1 MMNVFSPMQG
11 MNAFAQGAD
20 IGGNIRQQE
29 TQSKLAPLVAN
40 GQYQQAA
47 QVAGERGDLG
57 SAELYRT
64 QYEDQLSQM
73 GEQEKIA
80 AAKRAEDLGRVA
92 VGLKGVP
99 YEQRQAM
106 LQQQLPM
113 LQAMGMD
120 PQQIQGFDPNDQN
133 LDAVLAQVTP
143 LQDLLKG
150 PEYFAP
156 VETDSGFAQFSKDGS
171 DPRQFEGIAPAQEA
185 VDQWVDV
192 PAPAGQQG
200 YFQKNERTGAVKRV
214 ATPPSG
220 GITIGSDGSVQIGG
234 PARDLGYGSAPK
246 GKEAAIVQ
254 GQDGQPLTS
263 PGPQQKVYNQSVQ
276 QLADYEAGTDIVTE
290 DINRAIEQAG
300 TWTTGFLGAKLKG
313 VEGTPAHN
321 LQQTLQSIKA
331 NVGFD
336 KLQNMRDNSPTG
348 GALGQVT
355 ELELGLL
362 QSVWGALEQSQTQEQ
377 FVYNLERLGQIKKE
391 FRERKRQA
399 LQIDY
404 PELSQTMDFR
414 QQTNEQIQGWSD
426 ADEQRLRELE
436 ALAGGQ

>member
-1 MMNVFSPMQG
+1 MIDWTQLLGAMRMPGQTAQQGVRQFGNVFNPQAGLGGGQAQPNEQPEKTPWLNQDSYGGLSKGEMLLAGAGMLSGKDLQQG
-11 MNAFAQGAD
+11 
-20 IGGNIRQQE
+20 IGN
-29 TQSKLAPLVAN
+29 
-40 GQYQQAA
+40 AA
-47 QVAGERGDLG
+47 QFAYGSMERNRKKQEEEARKKQMQMALAGIEM
-57 SAELYRT
+57 T
-64 QYEDQLSQM
+64 P
-73 GEQEKIA
+73 EQRAIA
-80 AAKRAEDLGRVA
+80 AAAPDLALGQVA
-92 VGLKGVP
+92 
-99 YEQRQAM
+99 QSA
-106 LQQQLPM
+106 
-113 LQAMGMD
+113 
-120 PQQIQGFDPNDQN
+120 
-133 LDAVLAQVTP
+133 
-143 LQDLLKG
+143 
-150 PEYFAP
+150 FAP
-156 VETDSGFAQFSKDGS
+156 PSTPEQFTLSENQVRYDSAGNVIAQGMEK
-171 DPRQFEGIAPAQEA
+171 QT
-185 VDQWVDV
+185 DQWVDV

>member
-1 MMNVFSPMQG
+1 MMNVFSPSQS
-11 MNAFAQGAD
+11 MNVFAQGAN
-20 IGGNIRQQE
+20 IGGNIRQAE
-29 TQSKLAPLVAN
+29 TNSKLAPLVAN
-40 GQYQQAA
+40 GQYDQAA
-47 QVAGERGDLG
+47 QVAGQRGDLG
-57 SAELYRT
+57 SAELYRS
-64 QYEDQLSQM
+64 QYQDQLAQM
-73 GEQEKIA
+73 GEQEKAA

-92 VGLKGVP
+92 YSLKSEPDVTK
-99 YEQRQAM
+99 RRAM

-120 PQQIQGFDPNDQN
+120 PQQVQGFDPSDQN

-143 LQDLLKG
+143 LQELLKG
-150 PEYFAP
+150 PEYYAP
-156 VETDSGFAQFSKDGS
+156 VETDNGFAQFSKDGS
-171 DPRQFEGIAPAQEA
+171 DPRQFEGIAPAPETMTPYQE
-185 VDQWVDV
+185 DQLGLSRERLDW
-192 PAPAGQQG
+192 
-200 YFQKNERTGAVKRV
+200 QKSKPQSN
-214 ATPPSG
+214 
-220 GITIGSDGSVQIGG
+220 GITIGSDGTVQIGG
-234 PARDLGYGSAPK
+234 PVRDLGYGTAPK

-290 DINRAIEQAG
+290 DIDRAIGQAG
-300 TWTTGFLGAKLKG
+300 VWTTGFLGSKLQG
-313 VEGTPAHN
+313 LEGTPAHD

-362 QSVWGALEQSQTQEQ
+362 QSVWGALEQSQTKEQ
-377 FVYNLERLGQIKKE
+377 FVYNLQRLKQIKEE

-404 PELSQTMDFR
+404 PELAQTAQFRAEANQQMDDLNDLYEHMTPEERALF
-414 QQTNEQIQGWSD
+414 EQ
-426 ADEQRLRELE
+426 
-436 ALAGGQ
+436 